1 MAAGAMNTEDYSD
14 YINRF
19 IGKFPNM
26 PDGYIYR
33 ARVAVS
39 NNEFASADAD
49 MKQALKVADKKDDVY
64 YQYAQMIYQKELLQ
78 SDQPYELWSLDRALE
93 ESKAAYAAN
102 PQPVYR
108 QQQAQI
114 LFAQQKYDEACNI
127 YLELTKSDL
136 QTSEMYYAASQCK
149 LQQGDKRE
157 AMVLL
162 DSAVNQFT
170 RPYVKTAAPFLRA
183 RAQLSMENRRFQQAI
198 NDMNDL
204 VALVPTNPEL
214 WAEKASYELRV
225 NLADQALESAQECLR
240 LDPEG
245 SDGYLMSGIAQCL
258 KGDKEQGLKNLQK
271 AKELGN
277 DQAQTFIEKYSKL
290 D

>member
-1 MAAGAMNTEDYSD
+1 M
-14 YINRF
+14 
-19 IGKFPNM
+19 
-26 PDGYIYR
+26 
-33 ARVAVS
+33 
-39 NNEFASADAD
+39 
-49 MKQALKVADKKDDVY
+49 
-64 YQYAQMIYQKELLQ
+64 
-78 SDQPYELWSLDRALE
+78 
-93 ESKAAYAAN
+93 
-102 PQPVYR
+102 
-108 QQQAQI
+108 
-114 LFAQQKYDEACNI
+114 FAQQKYDEACNI